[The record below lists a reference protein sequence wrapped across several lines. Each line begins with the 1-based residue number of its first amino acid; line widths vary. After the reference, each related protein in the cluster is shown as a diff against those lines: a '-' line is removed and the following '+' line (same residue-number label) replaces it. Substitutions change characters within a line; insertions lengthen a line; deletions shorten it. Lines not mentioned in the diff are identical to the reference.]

1 MQLLLSTSSFLCCLP
16 SLLQA
21 FFTPFWTAAVR
32 PVSPVGCWPGVA
44 KCCSTPYLH
53 FLFSLLSLPP
63 FSFEQELC
71 DLGTLRSVALEWQIA
86 GEGDLQ
92 MHERLTLLLGA
103 ARGLK
108 YLHSKGIVHGDLV
121 SIVISST
128 SIYPQ

>member
-1 MQLLLSTSSFLCCLP
+1 
-16 SLLQA
+16 
-21 FFTPFWTAAVR
+21 
-32 PVSPVGCWPGVA
+32 
-44 KCCSTPYLH
+44 
-53 FLFSLLSLPP
+53 
-63 FSFEQELC
+63 
-71 DLGTLRSVALEWQIA
+71 
-86 GEGDLQ
+86 